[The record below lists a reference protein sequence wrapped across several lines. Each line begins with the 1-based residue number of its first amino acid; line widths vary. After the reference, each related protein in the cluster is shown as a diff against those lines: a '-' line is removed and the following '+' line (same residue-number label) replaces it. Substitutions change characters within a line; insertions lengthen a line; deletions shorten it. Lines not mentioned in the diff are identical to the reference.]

1 MQERM
6 GNQMKKWKSRLALA
20 LAVVLLIPVL
30 AGCGRKELDGVK
42 VVEAYLKA
50 QTKGEFD
57 DYAKLT
63 GTDEKKLKKEYER
76 TLDEMTEIFEEVEI
90 FDVDFGENFR
100 KEIKNILSTVKYD
113 VVSSQKDEDDNYV
126 VDVDVYPSDIFGL
139 MFAKVMEAAKTTED
153 TAELGDMMLQ
163 AFRDA
168 VEEQSYGDAVRF
180 QIHIIYNEDAKQY
193 EISQEDTEE
202 LAMSFY
208 DLEGAMENLLAPSGT
223 VYDNPYFNWTV
234 TEWNAAPEEE
244 KTQCCLA
251 IIQDAWGL
259 SDEDIAG
266 IDINDPEIQAAIQQM
281 KDGID
286 ISYSGGANIS
296 IGDYVELI
304 KSGM

>member
-1 MQERM
+1 
-6 GNQMKKWKSRLALA
+6 MKKWKSRLALA
-20 LAVVLLIPVL
+20 LAVMFLIPVL

-42 VVEAYLKA
+42 AVEAYLKA
-50 QTKGEFD
+50 QTKGEFE

-63 GTDEKKLKKEYER
+63 GTDEKELKEEYEK
-76 TLDEMTEIFEEVEI
+76 TLNEMTGIFEEIEI
-90 FDVDFGENFR
+90 FNVDFGDNFR
-100 KEIKNILSTVKYD
+100 EEIKNILATVKYD
-113 VVSSQKDEDDNYV
+113 VVSSKKDEDDNYV

-139 MFAKVMEAAKTTED
+139 MFGKVMDAAKTAED
-153 TAELGDMMLQ
+153 TTELGDMMLQ
-163 AFRDA
+163 AFHDA
-168 VEEQSYGDAVRF
+168 AEEQSYGDAERC

-202 LAMSFY
+202 LAMHFF
-208 DLEGAMENLLAPSGT
+208 DLEGAMENIMGPSGT

-259 SDEDIAG
+259 SDEDMAV
-266 IDINDPEIQAAIQQM
+266 IDINDPQIQEAIQQM

-286 ISYSGGANIS
+286 ISYSGGAQMS
-296 IGDYVELI
+296 IGDYVELM

>member
-1 MQERM
+1 
-6 GNQMKKWKSRLALA
+6 MKKWKSGLALV
-20 LAVVLLIPVL
+20 LAVMFLIPVL

-42 VVEAYLKA
+42 TVEAFLKA

-57 DYAKLT
+57 DYAELT
-63 GTDEKKLKKEYER
+63 GTNEKELKKEYEK
-76 TLDEMTEIFEEVEI
+76 TLNEMTEIFEEVEI
-90 FDVDFGENFR
+90 FNVDFGDDFR
-100 KEIKNILSTVKYD
+100 KEIKNILATVKYD

-139 MFAKVMEAAKTTED
+139 MFGKVMDAAKTAED
-153 TAELGDMMLQ
+153 TTELGDMMIQ
-163 AFRDA
+163 AFHDA
-168 VEEQSYGDAVRF
+168 VEEQSYGDAERC
-180 QIHIIYNEDAKQY
+180 QIHIIYNEDSKQY
-193 EISQEDTEE
+193 EISEEDTEE
-202 LAMSFY
+202 LAMHFF
-208 DLEGAMENLLAPSGT
+208 DLEGAMENLLEPSGT

-259 SDEDIAG
+259 SDEDMAG
-266 IDINDPEIQAAIQQM
+266 IDVNDPQIQAAIQQM

-286 ISYSGGANIS
+286 ISYSGGAQMS